1 MAREIRCFNCN
12 RFLAKAENPTKLEI
26 KCQCGTVNHIHI
38 EKGDKKNIV
47 NPVAYGDRLNVYK
60 K

>member
-1 MAREIRCFNCN
+1 MGREVRCFNCN
-12 RFLAKAENPTKLEI
+12 RFLCEAESPTKLKI

-38 EKGDKKNIV
+38 EKGEKKNITV
-47 NPVAYGDRLNVYK
+47 PYGERLNVYK